1 MNRIAKDIDEAYALY
16 LNEHHRNPN
25 VAYVY
30 VRWNGEEDEFV
41 ETIAINGV
49 DEMPDEEILFY
60 CNSVEGLKSLTS
72 EGSAEDF
79 TVTGFISFDR
89 F

>member
-1 MNRIAKDIDEAYALY
+1 MNRTAKEIDEAYSDFQKEY
-16 LNEHHRNPN
+16 GRVPN
-25 VAYVY
+25 VAFVY

-79 TVTGFISFDR
+79 TVTEFISFDR
-89 F
+89 L

>member
-1 MNRIAKDIDEAYALY
+1 MNRIAKEIDEAYSDFQKEY
-16 LNEHHRNPN
+16 GRVPN
-25 VAYVY
+25 VAFVY
-30 VRWNGEEDEFV
+30 VRWNNEKDEFV

-49 DEMPDEEILFY
+49 DEMPDEEVLFY

-72 EGSAEDF
+72 AGSAEDF

>member
-1 MNRIAKDIDEAYALY
+1 MSRITKEIDEAYSEY
-16 LNEHHRNPN
+16 LSEHREEPN

-41 ETIAINGV
+41 ETIAVNGV

>member
-1 MNRIAKDIDEAYALY
+1 MNKVTKEIDEAYSEY
-16 LNEHHRNPN
+16 LSEHREEPN

-49 DEMPDEEILFY
+49 DEMLDEEILFY
-60 CNSVEGLKSLTS
+60 CNSAEGLKTLASKGT
-72 EGSAEDF
+72 AADF
-79 TVTGFISFDR
+79 TITGFISFDR
-89 F
+89 I